1 MCRCRSS
8 DLTSSSARGRRR
20 SWRQTSRN
28 EPPKDCPGFCTT
40 QAFRLCCSYNV
51 HMFSRDENAAA
62 GQNSTKL
69 NAARARDHGDRRS
82 SHSSSLSLESR
93 WGKPSRHPAPSP
105 LAASKP
111 SRQAP
116 RPHRGAEPG
125 PCRLR
130 RLVLAGGRAHLSLLQ
145 SRAVPVRSICRC
157 RRHAVRSRVIRL
169 SKARGRTAST
179 SVLCGYRVLLCKTG
193 PVSFIASCFV
203 PCITCGRALRV
214 YAQTETYA
222 TSNKSTS
229 YTKKSNSLAQR
240 PSMLSAQVGDHL
252 KKISKCDSRAD

>member
-1 MCRCRSS
+1 MNPPRIARAFVRHRLSDCVAPTMYRCSLAMR
-8 DLTSSSARGRRR
+8 TRRRGRPYETEHRPVQGSRR
-20 SWRQTSRN
+20 QKISTCIIS
-28 EPPKDCPGFCTT
+28 
-40 QAFRLCCSYNV
+40 
-51 HMFSRDENAAA
+51 FSTEQVEEAVASPR
-62 GQNSTKL
+62 TL
-69 NAARARDHGDRRS
+69 TARSIGA
-82 SHSSSLSLESR
+82 
-93 WGKPSRHPAPSP
+93 
-105 LAASKP
+105 KP

-125 PCRLR
+125 PSRLR

-179 SVLCGYRVLLCKTG
+179 SVLCGYRVLLCKKG
-193 PVSFIASCFV
+193 PASFIASCFV

-229 YTKKSNSLAQR
+229 YTKNQTVWPRDHLCCLHKWEITSRRFPNATRGRTKLQR
-240 PSMLSAQVGDHL
+240 PKDCPLGCQ
-252 KKISKCDSRAD
+252 